1 MTIKLG
7 DFFPKKTIDEPFLS
21 LDDPKWNK
29 LEGGYKGALYDASV
43 PLKQLEQAKTLAE
56 VDAIYHE
63 LWNELHHQG
72 DVGLASY
79 YAVPH
84 LVRIAN
90 QTQLINYNVLDLV
103 STIEIQRHK
112 NNPKLPGKFL
122 TSYNNAIEELHDLA
136 QIVLKRSNSFYSVVT
151 ALSAI
156 ALSKGHRNLADAIL
170 KFDGED
176 QIEDFL
182 KNY

>member
-7 DFFPKKTIDEPFLS
+7 DFFPKKTVDEPFLS

-29 LEGGYKGALYDASV
+29 LEGGYKGSLYDASV
-43 PLKQLEQAKTLAE
+43 PLKQLEKAKTLTE
-56 VDAIYHE
+56 VNAIYKE

-84 LVRIAN
+84 LVRIAKETRLVDN
-90 QTQLINYNVLDLV
+90 NVLSMV
-103 STIEIQRHK
+103 SVIEIQRHK
-112 NNPKLPGKFL
+112 NNPIIPGKL
-122 TSYNNAIEELHDLA
+122 VPAYNDAIEGLQSLA
-136 QIVLKRSNSFYSVVT
+136 EVALSQDDSLVSVIT

-156 ALSKGHRNLADAIL
+156 ALAKGQRNLADAIQN
-170 KFDGED
+170 FDSED
-176 QIEDFL
+176 ENEAFL